1 MFVCCPPVTP
11 DSQYVVIQM
20 FILIHPRHTSATLL
34 QVHSGSLLQLQKE
47 KVQPNLLRGTIY
59 SKPPHIQSWNMIYI
73 YILLIASSNLKCS
86 LSSKNYSFGL
96 IVGSSLKCSLT
107 SLISLIL
114 MLVTT
119 TTCIIDK
126 FFTSS
131 CLYKSCWQLLLPHA
145 LYIHCHVIV
154 HILCLVVFNNL
165 SDLIGI
171 ILIPLQKNNTILL

>member
-119 TTCIIDK
+119 TTCYFHMRYIFIA
-126 FFTSS
+126 TSS
-131 CLYKSCWQLLLPHA
+131 FIFFVLL
-145 LYIHCHVIV
+145 
-154 HILCLVVFNNL
+154 
-165 SDLIGI
+165 SSI
-171 ILIPLQKNNTILL
+171 ISLILLESF